1 MKYVSQSFFRFCVM
15 TAIAFGI
22 HIGLPPLLHEVF
34 HLSEEL
40 ACAVALVVV
49 FTGNYF
55 LQRYYVYQAKEG
67 DPRRQL
73 LLYFL
78 SSLGFRGA
86 EYVTFLLVYNV
97 LEVQYLVAYVGVL
110 LVSFMIKFFYYGKF
124 VFKGSR
130 SDKP

>member
-15 TAIAFGI
+15 TAFAFGI

-34 HLSEEL
+34 HASEEV
-40 ACAVALVVV
+40 ACAVPLVVV
-49 FTGNYF
+49 FTANFF
-55 LQRYYVYQAKEG
+55 LQRYYVYQAKKG

-86 EYVTFLLVYNV
+86 EYVTFLLVSNV
-97 LEVQYLVAYVGVL
+97 KATAVGRPD
-110 LVSFMIKFFYYGKF
+110 
-124 VFKGSR
+124 VFS
-130 SDKP
+130 SSE